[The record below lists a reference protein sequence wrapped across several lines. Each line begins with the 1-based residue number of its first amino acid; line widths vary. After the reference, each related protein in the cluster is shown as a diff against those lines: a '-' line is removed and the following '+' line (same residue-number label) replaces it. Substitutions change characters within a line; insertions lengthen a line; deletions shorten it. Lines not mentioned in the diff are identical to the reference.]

1 MGRKNGPMLSRM
13 PDDSKVSSADA
24 ATMFQPKYQRVMALC
39 MGVAGFVAEA
49 GWCDPMLACMVR
61 DPLAPAWYWR
71 RAAWGVKRCWL
82 GLTAWLAFKKRVT
95 RFPR

>member
-39 MGVAGFVAEA
+39 MGVAGFVAGA
-49 GWCDPMLACMVR
+49 GSCDPMLACMVR

-71 RAAWGVKRCWL
+71 RSAWGR
-82 GLTAWLAFKKRVT
+82 
-95 RFPR
+95 